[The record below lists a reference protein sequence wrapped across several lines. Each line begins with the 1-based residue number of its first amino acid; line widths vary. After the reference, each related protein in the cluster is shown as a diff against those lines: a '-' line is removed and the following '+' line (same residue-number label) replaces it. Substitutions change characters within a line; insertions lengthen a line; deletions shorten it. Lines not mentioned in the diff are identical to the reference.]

1 MKMPI
6 YLLQHNESKSSTNKR
21 KCLLD
26 FVSKKPRAVAKSF
39 SKRTYSLESF
49 RKNAIKKNK
58 NNNHTTPHR
67 YASSFSS
74 FSSIS
79 SNNEEYSNEAL
90 AEVTDLEY
98 NFEYNIDNLT
108 TSSYE
113 NKHQPANVR
122 TVTNRPISK
131 SPPKVLLQSRK
142 LIDSGTQTARI
153 SLKLKPKQRPRKLEP
168 LISSSLI
175 DNDRWSI
182 RNFVGGSK
190 KHQSITVPL
199 TTSESSSTKINQPL
213 DCSFLYKY
221 VKQQLL
227 DGFDFKSLNKRE
239 RKIFNFLVNLLLVL
253 LLILVLFYYFLSQIY
268 SSWNST
274 SKVKIENENIY
285 IKL

>member
-1 MKMPI
+1 MPI
-6 YLLQHNESKSSTNKR
+6 YLLQHKESKSSPNKR

-26 FVSKKPRAVAKSF
+26 FVSKPPRAIAKSF

-49 RKNAIKKNK
+49 SKNTIKNK

-74 FSSIS
+74 FSTIS

-108 TSSYE
+108 ISSSE
-113 NKHQPANVR
+113 NKLKPAIVK
-122 TVTNRPISK
+122 TVTNPASK
-131 SPPKVLLQSRK
+131 IPPKVSLQSRK
-142 LIDSGTQTARI
+142 LIDSSTQTAKI
-153 SLKLKPKQRPRKLEP
+153 SLNLKPKYRQRNLEP
-168 LISSSLI
+168 IISSSLK

-182 RNFVGGSK
+182 SNFVRGSK
-190 KHQSITVPL
+190 KYQPITAPL
-199 TTSESSSTKINQPL
+199 TTSDSSSTKINQPL
-213 DCSFLYKY
+213 DFSFLYKY
-221 VKQQLL
+221 AKQQLL
-227 DGFDFKSLNKRE
+227 DGLDFKSLSKRE
-239 RKIFNFLVNLLLVL
+239 RKFFNFLVNLLLVL

-268 SSWNST
+268 SSWNLAT
-274 SKVKIENENIY
+274 KVKIENENIY